1 MKHTSQ
7 FSYLWANAF
16 LNISLNL
23 PKYFVEIYLAYPTL
37 DVMWN
42 YPIDFHLMSE
52 RSERQHNNF
61 TFLSLCYT
69 WANFS
74 VSFGTLPLVESATS
88 LLFQILN
95 RIFEIDIHRFS
106 IIRFVS
112 PIMAFVVAKIP
123 VAIAKKLPQWMVL
136 PTPLLFCKEG
146 IILHWKGFEHIWH
159 RQNILPTLCPNITRF
174 VFFEYSIFPNM
185 CIWKSKRF

>member
-1 MKHTSQ
+1 
-7 FSYLWANAF
+7 
-16 LNISLNL
+16 
-23 PKYFVEIYLAYPTL
+23 
-37 DVMWN
+37 
-42 YPIDFHLMSE
+42 MSE

-136 PTPLLFCKEG
+136 PTPLFFVRRVLFCIEKASN
-146 IILHWKGFEHIWH
+146 IFDIVKTFC
-159 RQNILPTLCPNITRF
+159 RQYAPTLLVLSFLSI
-174 VFFEYSIFPNM
+174 VFSPICAYEKAKDF
-185 CIWKSKRF
+185 K